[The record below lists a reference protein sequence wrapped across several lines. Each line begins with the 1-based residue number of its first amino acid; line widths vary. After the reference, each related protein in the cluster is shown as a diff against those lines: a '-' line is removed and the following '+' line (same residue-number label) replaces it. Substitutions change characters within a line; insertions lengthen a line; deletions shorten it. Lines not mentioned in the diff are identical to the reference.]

1 MATKRPSGKIDISS
15 VSRLRTIASIRKGNG
30 YACARALV
38 GNLGN
43 AEARSAG
50 QTPLLGEAPELGD
63 PSLYEMANRIKVSV
77 GEKAS

>member
-43 AEARSAG
+43 AEARSVG
-50 QTPLLGEAPELGD
+50 QILLGEAPELGD